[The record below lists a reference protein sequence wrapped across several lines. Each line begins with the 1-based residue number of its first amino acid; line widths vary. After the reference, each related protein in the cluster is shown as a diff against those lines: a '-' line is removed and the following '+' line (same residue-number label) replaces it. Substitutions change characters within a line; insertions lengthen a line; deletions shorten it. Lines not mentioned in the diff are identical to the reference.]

1 MVRIAN
7 HYTTGAALASVNLTE
22 VANSVPAEERFL
34 IFDILGKVNSKS
46 VVEAFKN
53 LDVVYKFKVSVLAR
67 NSQDDLDTLY
77 DLDIPDADDIKVY
90 PAEHYGSYAKY
101 FYDKEV
107 EDEQMVHLPNA
118 NLLLVEFTIL
128 ADGMSKQQY
137 KDAFKKIVKEY
148 MELANTTPVYEEHG
162 VYKELA

>member
-1 MVRIAN
+1 VYGGRRHI
-7 HYTTGAALASVNLTE
+7 
-22 VANSVPAEERFL
+22 
-34 IFDILGKVNSKS
+34 
-46 VVEAFKN
+46 VV
-53 LDVVYKFKVSVLAR
+53 AR

-128 ADGMSKQQY
+128 ADGKAHLLSCN
-137 KDAFKKIVKEY
+137 AC
-148 MELANTTPVYEEHG
+148 
-162 VYKELA
+162 